1 VLESLLTLPT
11 TLYYLVFI
19 YLGCKLQKNLNNG
32 FISFGE
38 SLKVGVSITFIA
50 GLVYGL
56 FNIGFNF
63 IYPDF
68 INEMASLLKRVC

>member
-1 VLESLLTLPT
+1 VSKGWS
-11 TLYYLVFI
+11 LYY
-19 YLGCKLQKNLNNG
+19 
-32 FISFGE
+32 
-38 SLKVGVSITFIA
+38 FIA

-68 INEMASLLKRVC
+68 INEMASITKEGMLKQTPNITRRNGIGLA

>member
-1 VLESLLTLPT
+1 V
-11 TLYYLVFI
+11 
-19 YLGCKLQKNLNNG
+19 
-32 FISFGE
+32 SF
-38 SLKVGVSITFIA
+38 ITFIA

-68 INEMASLLKRVC
+68 INEIIHQEDMLKQNPNITSKEMEMDFK